1 MGPASIQERVTRTG
15 LVLLVTVT
23 AFFTA
28 RIVNSALGLR
38 LDGRSPLP
46 GAHSAKSTRA
56 TRTAVDSRPDHSI
69 ILSRNLFGL
78 EQAASTLQPG
88 ANDSAPAMTVT
99 GFTLRGTAATA
110 DGEGYAVFEN
120 PEGKQGVFSVGEK
133 IFDGP
138 LLISVSRRKAV
149 VKTAT
154 GLLTIEITEPEPR
167 SRSEAEQVNANGS
180 IRRIGTD
187 RFLVARSE
195 IENSLD
201 NLTQTITQVRAT
213 PFLQN
218 GKAIGFRLFNVR
230 KGSIFERMGIKNG
243 DVVQEVNGTVID
255 SPAAASGLLDVI
267 RTAENLEL
275 RLLRQGKPLSL
286 SYTVR

>member
-1 MGPASIQERVTRTG
+1 MTRTG

-38 LDGRSPLP
+38 LDGRSPP
-46 GAHSAKSTRA
+46 PSARSASSTSA
-56 TRTAVDSRPDHSI
+56 TRTAADSRPDHSI

-78 EQAASTLQPG
+78 EQAARTPQPG
-88 ANDSAPAMTVT
+88 VDDSAPATTVT
-99 GFTLRGTAATA
+99 GFSLRGTAGTTGG
-110 DGEGYAVFEN
+110 DGFAVFEN
-120 PEGKQGVFSVGEK
+120 PEGKQDVFSVGEK

-149 VKTAT
+149 VKTST
-154 GLLTIEITEPEPR
+154 GLLTVEITEPEPR
-167 SRSEAEQVNANGS
+167 SRSEAEQVNGS
-180 IRRIGTD
+180 IRKIGAD

-218 GKAIGFRLFNVR
+218 GKSIGFRLFNVR

-243 DVVQEVNGTVID
+243 DVVREVNGTVVD

-275 RLLRQGKPLSL
+275 RLLRQGKPVSL

>member
-38 LDGRSPLP
+38 LDGHSPLP
-46 GAHSAKSTRA
+46 GARSAKSARA
-56 TRTAVDSRPDHSI
+56 TSTAVDSRPDHSI

-78 EQAASTLQPG
+78 EQATNTLQPS
-88 ANDSAPAMTVT
+88 ADDSAPAMTVT
-99 GFTLRGTAATA
+99 GFSLRGTAGTTG
-110 DGEGYAVFEN
+110 GEGFAVFEN
-120 PEGKQGVFSVGEK
+120 PEGKQDVFSVGEK

-149 VKTAT
+149 VETAT
-154 GLLTIEITEPEPR
+154 GLRTVEITEPEAH
-167 SRSEAEQVNANGS
+167 SRSGAEQVDADGS
-180 IRRIGTD
+180 IRKTAAD

-243 DVVQEVNGTVID
+243 DVVQEVNGTVLD

-275 RLLRQGKPLSL
+275 KLLRQGTPRSL

>member
-1 MGPASIQERVTRTG
+1 
-15 LVLLVTVT
+15 VT

-56 TRTAVDSRPDHSI
+56 TRTVVDSRPDHSI

-78 EQAASTLQPG
+78 EQAASTLRPG
-88 ANDSAPAMTVT
+88 ADDSAPAMTVT
-99 GFTLRGTAATA
+99 GFTLRGTAATG
-110 DGEGYAVFEN
+110 DGEGYAVFES

-138 LLISVSRRKAV
+138 LLVSVSRRKAV

-154 GLLTIEITEPEPR
+154 GLLTVEITEPEPR
-167 SRSEAEQVNANGS
+167 SRSEAEQVNGS
-180 IRRIGTD
+180 IRRIGAD

-243 DVVQEVNGTVID
+243 DVVREVNGTVID

-275 RLLRQGKPLSL
+275 KLLRQGKPLSL

>member
-46 GAHSAKSTRA
+46 GVRSAESTRA
-56 TRTAVDSRPDHSI
+56 TRTVVDSRPDHSI

-78 EQAASTLQPG
+78 EQAANTLHPG
-88 ANDSAPAMTVT
+88 ADDSAPAMTVT

-154 GLLTIEITEPEPR
+154 GLLTVEITEPR
-167 SRSEAEQVNANGS
+167 SRREAEQVGANGS
-180 IRRIGTD
+180 IRRTGTD
-187 RFLVARSE
+187 RFLVARGE

-243 DVVQEVNGTVID
+243 DVVQEVNGTVLD

-275 RLLRQGKPLSL
+275 KLLRQGEPRSL

>member
-46 GAHSAKSTRA
+46 GARSAKSTRA
-56 TRTAVDSRPDHSI
+56 TMTSVDSKPDHSI

-78 EQAASTLQPG
+78 EQAARILEPG
-88 ANDSAPAMTVT
+88 AGDGAPATTVT
-99 GFTLRGTAATA
+99 GFTLRGTAGTSDA
-110 DGEGYAVFEN
+110 EGYAVFEN
-120 PEGKQGVFSVGEK
+120 REGKQEVFSVGER

-149 VKTAT
+149 IKTAS
-154 GLLTIEITEPEPR
+154 GLLTVEITEPVPR
-167 SRSEAEQVNANGS
+167 DRGEAEQLDSDGS
-180 IRRIGTD
+180 IRRTGAD

-195 IENSLD
+195 VENSLD

-243 DVVQEVNGTVID
+243 DVVQEVNGTVLD

-275 RLLRQGKPLSL
+275 KLLRQGTPRSL

>member
-1 MGPASIQERVTRTG
+1 MHADE
-15 LVLLVTVT
+15 LVG
-23 AFFTA
+23 AA
-28 RIVNSALGLR
+28 
-38 LDGRSPLP
+38 RSPP
-46 GAHSAKSTRA
+46 QVGNRKRGGVGRDDAVGA
-56 TRTAVDSRPDHSI
+56 
-69 ILSRNLFGL
+69 
-78 EQAASTLQPG
+78 
-88 ANDSAPAMTVT
+88 
-99 GFTLRGTAATA
+99 
-110 DGEGYAVFEN
+110 
-120 PEGKQGVFSVGEK
+120 
-133 IFDGP
+133 
-138 LLISVSRRKAV
+138 
-149 VKTAT
+149 
-154 GLLTIEITEPEPR
+154 
-167 SRSEAEQVNANGS
+167 
-180 IRRIGTD
+180 D

-243 DVVQEVNGTVID
+243 DVVREVNGTVID

>member
-38 LDGRSPLP
+38 LDGSSPLP
-46 GAHSAKSTRA
+46 GARSAKSTRA

-78 EQAASTLQPG
+78 EQAANLLQPG
-88 ANDSAPAMTVT
+88 ADDSAPAMSVT
-99 GFTLRGTAATA
+99 GFSLRGTAGTTGG
-110 DGEGYAVFEN
+110 DGFAVFEN
-120 PEGKQGVFSVGEK
+120 PEGKQDVFSVGEK

-149 VKTAT
+149 VETST
-154 GLLTIEITEPEPR
+154 GLLTVEITEPEPR
-167 SRSEAEQVNANGS
+167 SRSEAEQVNGS
-180 IRRIGTD
+180 IRRIGAD

-243 DVVQEVNGTVID
+243 DVVREVNGTVID

-275 RLLRQGKPLSL
+275 RLLRQGKPVSL

>member
-1 MGPASIQERVTRTG
+1 VGPASIQERVTRTG

-46 GAHSAKSTRA
+46 GVRPAESTRA
-56 TRTAVDSRPDHSI
+56 NRTVVDSRPDHSI

-78 EQAASTLQPG
+78 EQATRALQPSAG
-88 ANDSAPAMTVT
+88 DSAPAMTVT
-99 GFTLRGTAATA
+99 GFSLRGTAGTTV
-110 DGEGYAVFEN
+110 GEGFAVFEN
-120 PEGKQGVFSVGEK
+120 PEGKQDVFSVGEK

-149 VKTAT
+149 VKTTT
-154 GLLTIEITEPEPR
+154 GLLTVEITEPHGSSKP
-167 SRSEAEQVNANGS
+167 EQVDANGS
-180 IRRIGTD
+180 IRRTGAD
-187 RFLVARSE
+187 RFLVARGE

-243 DVVQEVNGTVID
+243 DVVQEVNGTVLD

-275 RLLRQGKPLSL
+275 KLLRQGEPRSL